1 MQGSYGPCLSYT
13 IARSNAYRMKSVCYT
28 RITFHFCTF
37 VYPSL
42 NLMRQSVVLGIES
55 SCDDTAAAVLSGNEL
70 KASIIS
76 SQLVHEKFG
85 GVVPELAS
93 RDHQRFIVPV
103 VEEAL
108 AESGFSREDVTGI
121 AVTSGPGL
129 AGSLLVGLCFA
140 KAMAFA
146 LDIPLVGVN
155 HLEGHIYSVFL
166 EEPPP
171 PFPFL
176 CLIVSGGHT
185 QLVKVEEGFAHT
197 VLGSTRDDA
206 AGEAFDKV
214 AKMMGLG
221 YPGGPKIDA
230 LAKQGDS
237 AFHTFPRSSLG
248 GYDFSFSG
256 LKTAVLY
263 YLNSFN
269 EEERTHLLNTH
280 LADVCASFQETVVDM
295 LVRVVRRAVRQTGI
309 RDVAV
314 VGGVSAN
321 SGLRSALEGL
331 SKLEDFSLY
340 VPSLKFCTDNAAMIA
355 RAGAMRLEA
364 GHTSSFDL
372 TAVPSLKI

>member
-1 MQGSYGPCLSYT
+1 ME
-13 IARSNAYRMKSVCYT
+13 KSV
-28 RITFHFCTF
+28 I
-37 VYPSL
+37 
-42 NLMRQSVVLGIES
+42 LGIES
-55 SCDDTAAAVLSGNEL
+55 SCDDTAAAVLSENEL
-70 KASIIS
+70 KASVIS

-103 VEEAL
+103 VEKAL
-108 AESGFSREDVTGI
+108 KESGFSREQVTGI

-146 LDIPLVGVN
+146 LDVPLVGVN

-166 EEPPP
+166 EEPHPS
-171 PFPFL
+171 FPFL

-185 QLVKVEEGFAHT
+185 QLVKVEEGFVHT
-197 VLGSTRDDA
+197 LMGSTRDDA

-214 AKMMGLG
+214 AKMIGLG

-230 LAKQGDS
+230 LARDGNP

-263 YLNSFN
+263 YLNAFD
-269 EEERTHLLNTH
+269 EEERARLIDTH
-280 LADVCASFQETVVDM
+280 LADICASFQQAVVDM
-295 LVRVVRRAVRQTGI
+295 LIQVVRRAVRRTGI
-309 RDVAV
+309 RDIAV

-321 SGLRSALEGL
+321 SGLRSALGDL
-331 SKLEDFSLY
+331 SKSEEFSLY
-340 VPSLKFCTDNAAMIA
+340 VPSLKYCTDNAAMIA
-355 RAGAMRLEA
+355 RAGAMRLNA
-364 GHTSSFDL
+364 GMTSSLDL
-372 TAVPSLKI
+372 TATPSLNI